1 MLRDVPI
8 TTLRLLLRIANA
20 FALDFLAIS
29 RGERDFTDAL
39 ILSVLMQST
48 AAGLGRAPQ
57 QQRLY
62 AAFDTPVPAPLRR
75 RLSVNALAT
84 SLALPFETVRRRTK
98 RLVAE
103 GVCEMTPDG
112 LQIAESVLRSA
123 EHRLALEE
131 TYKAVNG
138 LYLRIARARCLDAL
152 DLPPSAEAYP
162 ADADPPVRIVW
173 RAASDYFLRLIE
185 VLPVVAN
192 LTQAFVFMEVFRANT
207 QHISDAIRGGDSV
220 AVEAFISDADR
231 RPVRAGDVAIRL
243 GLPHETARRNLQA
256 LVEDGRVQRSTDG
269 YIVPAATLAQP
280 KAFHAWNS
288 NFLSISRMF
297 SELAQTGVLA
307 LWDMESAQ
315 ATSPTPPEKLSG

>member
-20 FALDFLAIS
+20 FALDFLEIS

-48 AAGLGRAPQ
+48 SAGLGRGPQ

-62 AAFDTPVPAPLRR
+62 AAFDTPVPGPLRR
-75 RLSVNALAT
+75 RLSINAVAT

-103 GVCEMTPDG
+103 GVCEMTTDG
-112 LQIAESVLRSA
+112 LQITEALLRSA
-123 EHRLALEE
+123 EHRRALEE
-131 TYKAVNG
+131 TYEAVKG

-152 DLPPSAEAYP
+152 DLPACAEAYP

-173 RAASDYFLRLIE
+173 RGASDYFLRLIE
-185 VLPVVAN
+185 VLPAVAN

-220 AVEAFISDADR
+220 AVEAFIPDSDR
-231 RPVRAGDVAIRL
+231 RPVRTSDVAIRL
-243 GLPHETARRNLQA
+243 GLPHETTRRNLQA
-256 LVEDGRVQRSTDG
+256 LVEDGRVQRLTDG
-269 YIVPAATLAQP
+269 YFVPAATLAQP

-288 NFLSISRMF
+288 NLLSISRMF
-297 SELAQTGVLA
+297 ADLAHTGVLA
-307 LWDMESAQ
+307 LWDMEQ
-315 ATSPTPPEKLSG
+315 ARAVSPPSPQQLSG